1 MRLSGPILPVW
12 ALLFLLLSRSLALDL
27 ALQEAKRHV
36 LKSGRGSSLDPSPWP
51 TDHGDS
57 ARAKFTLGAGLP
69 ASSAQ
74 NPAGISVAG
83 SGELSRAQWLYTRGD
98 GDVYALRGGAL
109 TPEIVRVDSVKMTV
123 KQRVPIPSS
132 L

>member
-1 MRLSGPILPVW
+1 MRLSGPILPLW
-12 ALLFLLLSRSLALDL
+12 ALSLLLTRSFALDL
-27 ALQEAKRHV
+27 VLQAAQRHV
-36 LKSGRGSSLDPSPWP
+36 LKSGRGSSLDASPWP
-51 TDHGDS
+51 SDHGDS

-69 ASSAQ
+69 VSSAQ

-83 SGELSRAQWLYTRGD
+83 SGELSRAQWLYTRGE
-98 GDVYALRGGAL
+98 DVYALRGGAL